1 MDARRHPALRLALL
15 LAVLLV
21 PSGARGQGGELGTEW
36 QPVDPARLAQMRGG
50 FQMPSGM
57 MLSFG
62 IERVVFLNGELTAR
76 IAVQIPDVARITP
89 EQAQAL
95 ADFNRGMVVQIGE
108 GNRFNGQVGMR
119 RGALT
124 GRAGIVDSKLGV
136 GFDAAAGSRWVF
148 SADAYNI
155 NDAALK
161 VRATYKITSDT
172 YLIGQINDVNRS
184 ARRTAYVGLRH
195 TF

>member
-1 MDARRHPALRLALL
+1 MDARPHPGLRLALL

-21 PSGARGQGGELGTEW
+21 PSGARGQGGELGAEW
-36 QPVDPARLAQMRGG
+36 RPVDPARLAQMRGG

-108 GNRFNGQVGMR
+108 GNRFDPAQVAGGLVIQNTLDDQDIR
-119 RGALT
+119 TLTRIEVGTDTLGAYQNLNANGALT
-124 GRAGIVDSKLGV
+124 DALIRAPGGP
-136 GFDAAAGSRWVF
+136 
-148 SADAYNI
+148 
-155 NDAALK
+155 
-161 VRATYKITSDT
+161 
-172 YLIGQINDVNRS
+172 
-184 ARRTAYVGLRH
+184 
-195 TF
+195 

>member
-108 GNRFNGQVGMR
+108 GNRFDPAQGAGGLVIQNTLDDQDIRTLTRIEVGTDTLGAYQNLNAN
-119 RGALT
+119 GALT
-124 GRAGIVDSKLGV
+124 
-136 GFDAAAGSRWVF
+136 DA
-148 SADAYNI
+148 
-155 NDAALK
+155 
-161 VRATYKITSDT
+161 
-172 YLIGQINDVNRS
+172 LI
-184 ARRTAYVGLRH
+184 RTPGGP
-195 TF
+195 

>member
-108 GNRFNGQVGMR
+108 GNRFDPAQVAGGLVIQNSLDDQDIR
-119 RGALT
+119 TLTRIEVGVDTLGSYQILYVNGALT
-124 GRAGIVDSKLGV
+124 DALIRAPGGP
-136 GFDAAAGSRWVF
+136 
-148 SADAYNI
+148 
-155 NDAALK
+155 
-161 VRATYKITSDT
+161 
-172 YLIGQINDVNRS
+172 
-184 ARRTAYVGLRH
+184 
-195 TF
+195 

>member
-1 MDARRHPALRLALL
+1 MDRRRDRTWRLAVL
-15 LAVLLV
+15 LAVLFA
-21 PSGARGQGGELGTEW
+21 PTGARGQGGELGTEW

-95 ADFNRGMVVQIGE
+95 ADFNRGLVVQVGD
-108 GNRFNGQVGMR
+108 GNRF
-119 RGALT
+119 
-124 GRAGIVDSKLGV
+124 DPPS
-136 GFDAAAGSRWVF
+136 AAGGLVIQNTLDDQDIRTLTRIDVGVDTLGAYQNLNASGTLT
-148 SADAYNI
+148 DALI
-155 NDAALK
+155 
-161 VRATYKITSDT
+161 RAPGSP
-172 YLIGQINDVNRS
+172 
-184 ARRTAYVGLRH
+184 
-195 TF
+195 

>member
-1 MDARRHPALRLALL
+1 MDARPHPGLRLALL

-21 PSGARGQGGELGTEW
+21 PSGARGQGGELGAEW
-36 QPVDPARLAQMRGG
+36 RPVDPARLAQMRGG

-76 IAVQIPDVARITP
+76 IAVRIPDVARITP

-108 GNRFNGQVGMR
+108 GNRFDPAQGAGGLVIQNTLDDQDIRTLTRIEVGTDTLGAYQNLNAN
-119 RGALT
+119 GALT
-124 GRAGIVDSKLGV
+124 
-136 GFDAAAGSRWVF
+136 DALIR
-148 SADAYNI
+148 
-155 NDAALK
+155 
-161 VRATYKITSDT
+161 TS
-172 YLIGQINDVNRS
+172 G
-184 ARRTAYVGLRH
+184 GP
-195 TF
+195 

>member
-1 MDARRHPALRLALL
+1 MDARPHPGLRLALL
-15 LAVLLV
+15 LAVLLA
-21 PSGARGQGGELGTEW
+21 PSGARGQGGELGAEW
-36 QPVDPARLAQMRGG
+36 RPVDPARLAQMRGG

-108 GNRFNGQVGMR
+108 GNRFDPAQGAGGLVIQNTLDDQDIRTLTRIEVGTDTLGAYQNLNAN
-119 RGALT
+119 GALT
-124 GRAGIVDSKLGV
+124 
-136 GFDAAAGSRWVF
+136 DA
-148 SADAYNI
+148 
-155 NDAALK
+155 
-161 VRATYKITSDT
+161 
-172 YLIGQINDVNRS
+172 LI
-184 ARRTAYVGLRH
+184 RTPGGP
-195 TF
+195 

>member
-50 FQMPSGM
+50 FQLPSGM

-108 GNRFNGQVGMR
+108 GNRFDPAQVAGGLVIQNTLDDQDIR
-119 RGALT
+119 TLTRIEVGVDTLGSYQSLNANGALT
-124 GRAGIVDSKLGV
+124 DALIRAP
-136 GFDAAAGSRWVF
+136 GSP
-148 SADAYNI
+148 
-155 NDAALK
+155 
-161 VRATYKITSDT
+161 
-172 YLIGQINDVNRS
+172 
-184 ARRTAYVGLRH
+184 
-195 TF
+195 

>member
-108 GNRFNGQVGMR
+108 GNRFDPAQVAGGLVIQNTLDDQDIR
-119 RGALT
+119 TLTRVEVGVDTLGAYQNLNASGALT
-124 GRAGIVDSKLGV
+124 DALIRAPGGP
-136 GFDAAAGSRWVF
+136 
-148 SADAYNI
+148 
-155 NDAALK
+155 
-161 VRATYKITSDT
+161 
-172 YLIGQINDVNRS
+172 
-184 ARRTAYVGLRH
+184 
-195 TF
+195 

>member
-1 MDARRHPALRLALL
+1 MDTNRLCACRLAMM
-15 LAVLLV
+15 LAIAMAPL
-21 PSGARGQGGELGTEW
+21 GARGQGGDLGAEW
-36 QPVDPARLAQMRGG
+36 QPVDPGRLAQMRGG

-108 GNRFNGQVGMR
+108 GNRFDPAQVAGGLVIQNTLDDQDIR
-119 RGALT
+119 TLTRIEVGVDTLGSYQSLNANGALT
-124 GRAGIVDSKLGV
+124 DALIRAPGGP
-136 GFDAAAGSRWVF
+136 
-148 SADAYNI
+148 
-155 NDAALK
+155 
-161 VRATYKITSDT
+161 
-172 YLIGQINDVNRS
+172 
-184 ARRTAYVGLRH
+184 
-195 TF
+195 

>member
-89 EQAQAL
+89 AQAQAAIERIEADTGLPVL
-95 ADFNRGMVVQIGE
+95 AFPKEREFFVE
-108 GNRFNGQVGMR
+108 LKLPLTS
-119 RGALT
+119 GAHH
-124 GRAGIVDSKLGV
+124 GA
-136 GFDAAAGSRWVF
+136 
-148 SADAYNI
+148 
-155 NDAALK
+155 
-161 VRATYKITSDT
+161 
-172 YLIGQINDVNRS
+172 
-184 ARRTAYVGLRH
+184 
-195 TF
+195 

>member
-1 MDARRHPALRLALL
+1 MDARPHPGLCLALL

-21 PSGARGQGGELGTEW
+21 PSGARGQGGELGAEW
-36 QPVDPARLAQMRGG
+36 RPVDPARLAQMRGG

-76 IAVQIPDVARITP
+76 IAVRIPDVARITP

-108 GNRFNGQVGMR
+108 GNRFDPAQGAGGLVIQNTLDDQDIRTLTRIEVGTDTLGAYQNLNAN
-119 RGALT
+119 GALT
-124 GRAGIVDSKLGV
+124 
-136 GFDAAAGSRWVF
+136 DALIR
-148 SADAYNI
+148 
-155 NDAALK
+155 
-161 VRATYKITSDT
+161 TS
-172 YLIGQINDVNRS
+172 G
-184 ARRTAYVGLRH
+184 GP
-195 TF
+195 

>member
-1 MDARRHPALRLALL
+1 MDARPHPGLRLALL

-21 PSGARGQGGELGTEW
+21 PSGARGQGGELGAEW
-36 QPVDPARLAQMRGG
+36 RPVDPARLAQMRGG

-76 IAVQIPDVARITP
+76 IAVRIPDVTRITP

-108 GNRFNGQVGMR
+108 GNRFDPAQVAGGLVIQNTLDDQDIR
-119 RGALT
+119 TLTRIEVGVDTLGAYQSLNANGALT
-124 GRAGIVDSKLGV
+124 DALIRAPG
-136 GFDAAAGSRWVF
+136 GS
-148 SADAYNI
+148 
-155 NDAALK
+155 
-161 VRATYKITSDT
+161 
-172 YLIGQINDVNRS
+172 
-184 ARRTAYVGLRH
+184 
-195 TF
+195 

>member
-36 QPVDPARLAQMRGG
+36 QPVDPARLAQLRGG

-76 IAVQIPDVARITP
+76 IALQIPDVARITP

-108 GNRFNGQVGMR
+108 GNRFDPAQVAGGLVIQYALDDQDIRMLTR
-119 RGALT
+119 IEVGVDTLGAYQSLNANGALT
-124 GRAGIVDSKLGV
+124 DALIRAPGGP
-136 GFDAAAGSRWVF
+136 
-148 SADAYNI
+148 
-155 NDAALK
+155 
-161 VRATYKITSDT
+161 
-172 YLIGQINDVNRS
+172 
-184 ARRTAYVGLRH
+184 
-195 TF
+195 

>member
-76 IAVQIPDVARITP
+76 IAVQIPAVARIPP

-108 GNRFNGQVGMR
+108 GNRFDPAQVAGGLVIQNTLDDQDIR
-119 RGALT
+119 TLTRIEVGVDTLGSYQSLNANGALT
-124 GRAGIVDSKLGV
+124 DALIRAPGGP
-136 GFDAAAGSRWVF
+136 
-148 SADAYNI
+148 
-155 NDAALK
+155 
-161 VRATYKITSDT
+161 
-172 YLIGQINDVNRS
+172 
-184 ARRTAYVGLRH
+184 
-195 TF
+195 

>member
-1 MDARRHPALRLALL
+1 MDARPHPGLRLALL

-21 PSGARGQGGELGTEW
+21 PSGARGQGGELGAEW
-36 QPVDPARLAQMRGG
+36 RPVDPARLAQMRGG

-76 IAVQIPDVARITP
+76 IAVRIPDVARITP

-108 GNRFNGQVGMR
+108 GNRFDPAQGAGGLVIQNTLDDQDIRTLTRIEVGTDTLGAYQNLNAN
-119 RGALT
+119 GALT
-124 GRAGIVDSKLGV
+124 
-136 GFDAAAGSRWVF
+136 DA
-148 SADAYNI
+148 
-155 NDAALK
+155 
-161 VRATYKITSDT
+161 
-172 YLIGQINDVNRS
+172 LI
-184 ARRTAYVGLRH
+184 RTPGGP
-195 TF
+195 